1 MTTLPSAASFTD
13 ASVTEGDFKN
23 AMTDLV
29 GYLTGL
35 FGTGGDST
43 SALNT
48 VRAFCSRISYI
59 SSAYTVLA
67 TDKGRLIA
75 ANGTFTV
82 TLPAIAT
89 AGPLFTII
97 INNCG
102 GGTVTVSPGSGQ
114 SLLGLGGAGVSYGLK
129 QNESL
134 ILISDGG
141 TTWYT
146 VPVGVSKGLLRRT
159 VITSSGTW
167 VKGSDVGRVRVLVVG
182 GGGGGGAGYSGGYGA
197 AGGGGGGSAIA
208 EIDGSL
214 LASTTS
220 VTVGAGGAGGAS
232 QSANGANGGTS
243 AFGGWVSATGGSG
256 GFGRVSAAGAAS
268 GGPAGSPSVYPTTGI
283 LPMQAFGSTAGGTAS
298 GSTGAGNYG
307 QAGGDS
313 PIGQGGAARTI
324 SGTGNGAAANSGGGG
339 GGGKGWSGGAGGAG
353 GSGIVIVW
361 EYT

>member
-67 TDKGRLIA
+67 TDKGKLIA
-75 ANGTFTV
+75 AYGTFTV
-82 TLPAIAT
+82 TLPSIT
-89 AGPLFTII
+89 TVGPLFTIV

-102 GGTVTVSPGSGQ
+102 SGAVTVSTTSGQ
-114 SLLGLGGAGVSYGLK
+114 ALLGFGASTYQLK

-146 VPVGVSKGLLRRT
+146 VPVGVSKGLLRIT
-159 VITSSGTW
+159 SITSSGTW
-167 VKGSDVGRVRVLVVG
+167 VKGSDVGHVRVLVVG
-182 GGGGGGAGYSGGYGA
+182 GGGGGGAGYSGGMGA
-197 AGGGGGGSAIA
+197 GGGGGGGSAIA
-208 EIDGSL
+208 EINGTS
-214 LASTTS
+214 LASTIS

-256 GFGRVSAAGAAS
+256 GQGRASSGAYAAGGS
-268 GGPAGSPSVYPTTGI
+268 AGSPSAYPAASN
-283 LPMQAFGSTAGGTAS
+283 LPIQAFGSTDGGAAS
-298 GSTGAGNYG
+298 GTTGAGNYG
-307 QAGGDS
+307 QAGGNS
-313 PIGQGGAARTI
+313 AMGAGGAAITI
-324 SGTGNGAAANSGGGG
+324 SGTGNSAAANSGGGG
-339 GGGKGWSGGAGGAG
+339 GGGKGWAGGTGGAG

-361 EYT
+361 EYA